1 MRRFYR
7 AVSGRSRAIPDLVRK
22 PTMRL
27 AKIVF
32 TIAGVWGILVV
43 TPLYFLVD
51 VTGRQ
56 YAPPADYP
64 QFFYGFLAVTIAW
77 QLAFLVIG
85 SNPSR
90 FRLLMLPAIVEKLGY
105 VSTLIVLYS
114 QGRISATD
122 ANPILPDLVLGLLF
136 IAAFAKTPARNDT

>member
-1 MRRFYR
+1 MRF
-7 AVSGRSRAIPDLVRK
+7 
-22 PTMRL
+22 

-51 VTGRQ
+51 VTGRR

-85 SNPSR
+85 SNPVR
-90 FRLLMLPAIVEKLGY
+90 FRPLMIPAIVEKAGY
-105 VSTLIVLYS
+105 VITVAVLYS
-114 QGRISATD
+114 HGRISPAEAST
-122 ANPILPDLVLGLLF
+122 AVPDCLLGLLF
-136 IAAFAKTPARNDT
+136 VAAFLKTGALVTKA